1 MRRKE
6 TSPGDIQIYTAILL
20 NQFYLIYFKLTEY
33 NIAHVT
39 SYREHRVEERLRI
52 GELGEMS

>member
-6 TSPGDIQIYTAILL
+6 TSPGVIQIYTANFIKSI
-20 NQFYLIYFKLTEY
+20 YLIYFNLTEY